1 MFAFT
6 CALPRYDTC
15 HGHNLLLTKPLVLW
29 HATLL
34 NNLHPHTCGVQKYV
48 LYSPSHLRIFQYL
61 HSSSTFQFSH
71 DGYVVLDDFL
81 TAEEVEELRAAGNEL
96 VQNIPQET
104 HKALFSTTDAQQVTN
119 GMLFSYVKLIEI
131 HNFAQDMATFLANIA
146 T

>member
-1 MFAFT
+1 
-6 CALPRYDTC
+6 
-15 HGHNLLLTKPLVLW
+15 
-29 HATLL
+29 
-34 NNLHPHTCGVQKYV
+34 
-48 LYSPSHLRIFQYL
+48 
-61 HSSSTFQFSH
+61 
-71 DGYVVLDDFL
+71 VLDDFL